1 MIRKVRDFLSFR
13 KRKSDLSAKRDTV
26 RMDEKRVA
34 TNEQIQDAARYVS
47 ERFSRAITRLSEK

>member
-13 KRKSDLSAKRDTV
+13 KRKSDLPAKRDTV